1 MRGYLMQRCI
11 SLPRRRPSET
21 GLSAN
26 ELAQFVGLLP
36 SRERAFNLIKE
47 FIAEVR
53 HADNPLVAFIT
64 AEWGEGKTSLYYM
77 YLDSLKNSGVVS
89 FIITSKTVLNYVSE
103 AIHGPLFS
111 ESKSEAYIVLAAI
124 LAALREEQ
132 SSAIEAKCG
141 KKPDLPSPTKFD
153 SAKTYVQKALHTLLT
168 EVCRENKVVLFID
181 ELEDIVSYGK
191 QDVVNLLVSSI
202 TQILNGVVEEI
213 SKRGNS
219 VGQYA
224 GRLHFIFSITPSAYA
239 KLRSF
244 GDLATVIARFSRRIK
259 MIELQPL
266 PREEAYRFVKGLI
279 SYLYDRP
286 ITLSEIFDPPTL
298 INPLILSSLGNL
310 AALQRAVIDM
320 LFLNSVRY
328 QCSNDSMEILR
339 SENVIENLKDVK
351 VHIAGADLPLLV
363 EPNYRKLSTLWL
375 RYIEFEAGID
385 KDAARRFLNYLLA
398 NIVIEP
404 SRIANDI
411 GIERKTLENLVS
423 TINVFVKSPQLGL
436 NARRFL
442 YRVWTLRFTSELYTV
457 LQDMLCK
464 AFRSIPTLES
474 ESRELAERI
483 IESLIYVDC
492 DGSTVFVIPRSAS
505 LAELKDFLYDVL
517 PSVVSDV
524 EVDKLAADI
533 AQYID
538 EVIKSFT
545 RNSEVGERLLV
556 SPKILSFVFLSP
568 ELTLLNFVKDIDRR
582 FKYWRE
588 LLSETSEEY
597 LILGFVAM
605 LSSRDDRVRIINIE
619 VL

>member
-1 MRGYLMQRCI
+1 MQRCI
-11 SLPRRRPSET
+11 SLPRKRPSET

-77 YLDSLKNSGVVS
+77 YLDSLKQSDVVS
-89 FIITSKTVLNYVSE
+89 FIITSKTVLNYVNE
-103 AIHGPLFS
+103 ALHGTLFS
-111 ESKSEAYIVLAAI
+111 ESKSEAYIALAAM

-132 SSAIEAKCG
+132 TSAIEAKCG
-141 KKPDLPSPTKFD
+141 RHAELPSPNKFN
-153 SAKTYVQKALHTLLT
+153 SAKVYVQEALRTLLT
-168 EVCRENKVVLFID
+168 EVCRESKVILFID

-213 SKRGNS
+213 SKRGKS

-239 KLRSF
+239 KLRSL

-266 PREEAYRFVKGLI
+266 PREEAYKFVKGLV
-279 SYLYDRP
+279 SYLYDKV
-286 ITLSEIFDPPTL
+286 ITLSEVFDPPTL
-298 INPLILSSLGNL
+298 VNPLVLSSLGNL

-320 LFLNSVRY
+320 LFLNSVRF
-328 QCSNDSMEILR
+328 QCGSDSMKILR

-363 EPNYRKLSTLWL
+363 ESNYRKLCTLWL

-385 KDAARRFLNYLLA
+385 KHVAHRFLDYLLT
-398 NIVIEP
+398 NIIIEP
-404 SRIANDI
+404 TRAANDL
-411 GIERKTLENLVS
+411 GIERKMFESLVS
-423 TINVFVKSPQLGL
+423 AINVFVKSPQLGL
-436 NARRFL
+436 NAKRFL
-442 YRVWTLRFTSELYTV
+442 YRVWTLRLTPELYTV

-464 AFRSIPTLES
+464 AFRTIPSLES
-474 ESRELAERI
+474 ESRELANRV
-483 IESLIYVDC
+483 IESLIYMDF
-492 DGSTVFVIPRSAS
+492 DGSIVLAIPRSVS

-524 EVDKLAADI
+524 EIDKLTADI

-538 EVIKSFT
+538 EVVKS
-545 RNSEVGERLLV
+545 RINRDGIGERLLV

-588 LLSETSEEY
+588 LLSEIPEEY
-597 LILGFVAM
+597 LVLGFVAM
-605 LSSRDDRVRIINIE
+605 LSSRDDKIKISNIE